1 MSKLKGRDFLT
12 LADFSQ
18 DEIYQILSQALEV
31 KRLKRLKHPHQLL
44 KGKTIAMI
52 FQKPS
57 TRTRLSFEA
66 GIAQLGAYPI
76 FLNAADLQLTRGESF
91 EDTGKV
97 ISRYVDGIVMR
108 AFAHKDLEEL
118 AEGATVPVINGL
130 TDDFHPCQVLA
141 DFMTILEK
149 RDRLAGLKL
158 AYVGDGNNVAN
169 SLLLG
174 SVKVGLNI
182 SIASPRGFEPKEQVV
197 RKAMHFLRGISPKVS
212 ITEDPV
218 EGVKKADIVY
228 TDVWTSMGKEDEHK
242 ERKAIFGPYQVNKD
256 LLAHAKKDVIVMHC
270 LPAHYGEEITADV
283 LDNFNCVFFD
293 QAENRLHAQK
303 ALLTLLLGD

>member
-1 MSKLKGRDFLT
+1 MPRLKGRDLLT
-12 LADFSQ
+12 MTDFSQ
-18 DEIYQILSQALEV
+18 DEIYQILSQGFEF
-31 KRLKRLKHPHQLL
+31 KRLKRLNHSHQTL
-44 KGKTIAMI
+44 KGKTVAMI

-57 TRTRLSFEA
+57 TRTRVSFEA
-66 GIAQLGAYPI
+66 GVAQLGAYPL
-76 FLNAADLQLTRGESF
+76 FLNASDLQLTRGESL

-97 ISRYVDGIVMR
+97 LSRYVDGIVMR
-108 AFAHKDLEEL
+108 AFAQKDLDEL
-118 AEGATVPVINGL
+118 AAGADVPVINAL

-149 RDRLAGLKL
+149 KDRLAGLKL

-174 SVKVGLNI
+174 AVKVGLNI
-182 SIASPRGFEPKEQVV
+182 SIASPRGFEPAEDVV
-197 RKAMHFLRGISPKVS
+197 RTAMRSLRGISPKVS

-228 TDVWTSMGKEDEHK
+228 TDVWASMGKEDERE
-242 ERKAIFGPYQVNKD
+242 ERKAIFSPFQVNED
-256 LLAHAKKDVIVMHC
+256 MLRHAKKDVIVMHC

-283 LDNFNCVFFD
+283 LDKFDCVFFD